1 MALGVLKSL
10 FDGNAKEIRRMEKTV
25 EAINQYE
32 PRIQTLSDD
41 DLRAMTGKFRQR
53 LQGGE
58 SMDDILPEAFAVV
71 REASRRTLGLRHFD
85 VQLLGGMVLHHG
97 SIAEMKTGE
106 GKTLAATLPSYLN
119 ALEGKGVHIVTVN
132 DYLAKRDAEW
142 MGQVH
147 SFLGLKVGV
156 IVHGLTN
163 EERRESYNADITYGT
178 NNEFGFDYLRDNM
191 VLQAYQ
197 MVQRPLHYAIVDEV
211 DSILIDEARTPLIIS
226 GQGDA
231 PKEMYRQMADVIRR
245 LKPEQDF
252 TVDEKAKR
260 SVLTDEGAAKI
271 ERLLGVAS
279 LYDPENAEAAHHVN
293 QALHARTLMKR
304 DVDYVV
310 KDGQIIIVDEFTGR
324 LMFGRRYNEGL
335 HQAIEAKEGVQVE
348 KESQT
353 LAAITFQNFFRMY
366 GKLAGMTGTAMTE
379 SEEFHKIYKLNVVS
393 IPTNKDMIRHDLP
406 DIIFRTE
413 PGKFS
418 AVVEGIIECNKTGQP
433 VLVGT
438 ISIEKSEQLSRMLKE
453 KGIAHNVLNAKFHEL
468 EASIVAQA
476 GRLGA
481 VTVSTNMAGRGTD
494 ILLGG
499 NPEFMV
505 RSKML
510 EEGFPPEV
518 VEVASSHSIIADGEQ
533 GHKEARRYFQEQIAL
548 VKKETDAEHDLVV
561 AAGGLHIIGTERHE
575 SRRIDNQLRG
585 RSGRQGDMGSS
596 QFFISLED
604 DLMRLFGG
612 DAIIGVMDKLGMDDS
627 IPIENTMVSR
637 ALETAQRR
645 VEARNFD
652 IRKNVLE
659 YDDVMNEQRRVI
671 YKQRREVLENADLR
685 STILGMVEE
694 VVNQAVDRFA
704 SGQRYVEEWDI
715 EGLLSYAYAHFLPSR
730 RVAKAELD
738 CGQWAPEEVR
748 ENLQAL
754 ALEDYETKERH
765 VGLDMMRNL
774 ERLVTL
780 KVVDEKWMDHLDA
793 MDQMRQGIGLRAI
806 GQRDP
811 LVEYKH
817 EAFDMFGAM
826 IAAIQEEIVRIIYY
840 ARLVEQPKER
850 RNVVAQH
857 DSMATMGEGAD
868 GRNGAGRKGAGR
880 AGAMA
885 RAASGSGVAIGHIP
899 GAGSPGRNN
908 GAGGQGGLA
917 EMAGPKQQPAVSSKV
932 GRNDL
937 CPCGSGL
944 KYKKC
949 CGKGA

>member
-1 MALGVLKSL
+1 MGILQTM
-10 FDGNAKEIRRMEKTV
+10 FDGNAREIRRLEKMAALINKH
-25 EAINQYE
+25 EAQM
-32 PRIQTLSDD
+32 QLLSDD
-41 DLRAMTGKFRQR
+41 DLRAMTLAFKRR
-53 LQGGE
+53 LQQGE
-58 SMDDILPEAFAVV
+58 SLEDLLPEAFAVV
-71 REASRRTLGLRHFD
+71 REASVRTLGMRHFD
-85 VQLLGGMVLHHG
+85 VQLLGGIALHHG
-97 SIAEMKTGE
+97 TIAEMKTGE
-106 GKTLAATLPSYLN
+106 GKTLVATLPAYLN

-132 DYLAKRDAEW
+132 DYLASRDAEW

-147 SFLGLKVGV
+147 NFLGLQVGV
-156 IVHGLTN
+156 IIHGLSN
-163 EERRESYNADITYGT
+163 EERRRAYAADITYGT

-191 VLQAYQ
+191 VLQADQ

-231 PKEMYRQMADVIRR
+231 PKEMYRQMAEVIKR

-252 TVDEKAKR
+252 SVDEKAKR

-271 ERLLGVAS
+271 EGLLGITS
-279 LYDPENAEAAHHVN
+279 LYDPENAETSHHVN

-353 LAAITFQNFFRMY
+353 LAAITFQNYFRMY
-366 GKLAGMTGTAMTE
+366 TKLSGMTGTAMTE
-379 SEEFHKIYKLNVVS
+379 SEEFHKIYKLDVIS
-393 IPTNKDMIRHDLP
+393 IPTNMDMIRKDLP
-406 DIIFRTE
+406 DIVFRTE

-418 AVVEGIIECNKTGQP
+418 AVVENIIACHQTGQP

-438 ISIEKSEQLSRMLKE
+438 ISIEKSELLSSMLTAR
-453 KGIAHNVLNAKFHEL
+453 GIAHNVLNAKFHEQ
-468 EASIVAQA
+468 EAAIVAQA

-499 NPEFMV
+499 NPEFVV

-518 VEVASSHSIIADGEQ
+518 VELASSHSLIAEEEQ
-533 GHKEARRYFQEQIAL
+533 EYQEARRYFREQIA
-548 VKKETDAEHDLVV
+548 VVRKETDAEHDVVV

-596 QFFISLED
+596 QFYISLED

-612 DAIIGVMDKLGMDDS
+612 DAIINVMDKLGMDDT
-627 IPIENTMVSR
+627 IPIENAMVSR

-671 YKQRREVLENADLR
+671 YKQRRDVLENVDLH
-685 STILGMVEE
+685 STIRTMVEE
-694 VVNQAVDRFA
+694 VVQQAADRYA
-704 SGQRYVEEWDI
+704 SGQRYVEDWDI
-715 EGLLSYAYAHFLPSR
+715 EGLLNYAYAHFLPSKR
-730 RVAKAELD
+730 LKREELD
-738 CGQWAPEEVR
+738 QGQLAPEELR
-748 ENLQAL
+748 EKLLEL
-754 ALEDYETKERH
+754 ALSDYDAKEKL
-765 VGLDMMRNL
+765 VGAEMMRNL
-774 ERLVTL
+774 ERLITL

-826 IAAIQEEIVRIIYY
+826 IAAIQEEIVRIVYY
-840 ARLVEQPKER
+840 ARLVEQPRER
-850 RNVVAQH
+850 RNMVAQH
-857 DSMATMGEGAD
+857 DSVSSIGESAGKQSA
-868 GRNGAGRKGAGR
+868 GSQGAGRSRRAGSGGGKGASAPGR
-880 AGAMA
+880 A
-885 RAASGSGVAIGHIP
+885 
-899 GAGSPGRNN
+899 
-908 GAGGQGGLA
+908 AGGAAGMNGTMEMEA
-917 EMAGPKQQPAVSSKV
+917 EKKQPAVSSKI

-937 CPCGSGL
+937 CPCGSGK

-949 CGKGA
+949 CGKSA

>member
-1 MALGVLKSL
+1 MALGILKNI
-10 FDGNAKEIRRMEKTV
+10 FDSNAKEIHRMEKTLA
-25 EAINQYE
+25 EINRWE
-32 PRIQTLSDD
+32 PRMQALSDES
-41 DLRAMTGKFRQR
+41 LKAMTDEFRRR

-58 SMDDILPEAFAVV
+58 TLDDLLPEAFATV
-71 REASRRTLGLRHFD
+71 REVSVRILGQRHFD
-85 VQLLGGMVLHHG
+85 VQVLGGVTLHHG

-106 GKTLAATLPSYLN
+106 GKTLTATLPCYLN
-119 ALEGKGVHIVTVN
+119 ALEGKGVHVVTVN

-142 MGQVH
+142 MGQIH
-147 SFLGLKVGV
+147 RFLGLKVGV
-156 IVHGLTN
+156 IVHGLDN
-163 EERRESYNADITYGT
+163 NERREAYDADVTYGT

-191 VLQAYQ
+191 VSHASQ

-231 PKEMYRQMADVIRR
+231 PKPLYRKADDVVKR
-245 LKPEQDF
+245 LKAETDY

-260 SVLTDEGAAKI
+260 SVLTDEGAAKV
-271 ERLLGVAS
+271 ERMMEITS
-279 LYDPENAEAAHHVN
+279 LYEPENAEVAHHIN

-353 LAAITFQNFFRMY
+353 LASVTFQNFFRMY
-366 GKLAGMTGTAMTE
+366 DKLAGMTGTAMTE
-379 SEEFHKIYKLNVVS
+379 SEEFHKIYKLDVVS
-393 IPTNKDMIRHDLP
+393 IPTNKDMVRKDMS
-406 DIIFRTE
+406 DIIYRTE
-413 PGKFS
+413 PGKFN
-418 AVVEGIIECNKTGQP
+418 AVVEDIIRRNKTGQP

-438 ISIEKSEQLSRMLKE
+438 ISVEKSEHLSAVLRKR
-453 KGIAHNVLNAKFHEL
+453 GINHNVLNAKFHEH
-468 EASIVAQA
+468 EAAIVAQA

-499 NPEFMV
+499 NPEFIV
-505 RSKML
+505 RAGML
-510 EEGFPPEV
+510 EQGFPPEV
-518 VEVASSHSIIADGEQ
+518 VEVAASHSVIDENEQ
-533 GHKEARRYFQEQIAL
+533 EYHEARRYFRERIAQ
-548 VKKETDAEHDLVV
+548 VRRETDKEHDTVV

-585 RSGRQGDMGSS
+585 RAGRQGDMGSS
-596 QFFISLED
+596 QFYISLED

-612 DAIIGVMDKLGMDDS
+612 DSIMGVMDRLGMDDS
-627 IPIENTMVSR
+627 IPIENSMVSR

-671 YKQRREVLENADLR
+671 YQQRRAVLENADLR
-685 STILGMVEE
+685 GTILGMVEE
-694 VVNQAVDRFA
+694 LVNLTVDRFA
-704 SGQRYVEEWDI
+704 GGQRYVEDWDVA
-715 EGLLSYAYAHFLPSR
+715 GLLDYAYTHFLPSHHL
-730 RVAKAELD
+730 KKEQIDQGQLD
-738 CGQWAPEEVR
+738 PAEVR
-748 ENLQAL
+748 ETLQNMA
-754 ALEDYETKERH
+754 AEDYGTKERH
-765 VGLDMMRNL
+765 IGEEMMRNL

-780 KVVDEKWMDHLDA
+780 KVVDEKWMEHLDA

-817 EAFDMFGAM
+817 EAFDMFGSM
-826 IAAIQEEIVRIIYY
+826 IADIQEEIVRIMYF
-840 ARLVEQPKER
+840 AQLVERPQER
-850 RNVVAQH
+850 RHMVEQH
-857 DSMATMGEGAD
+857 NSASAMGDAA
-868 GRNGAGRKGAGR
+868 GAGGPGR
-880 AGAMA
+880 GG
-885 RAASGSGVAIGHIP
+885 RP
-899 GAGSPGRNN
+899 GAGL
-908 GAGGQGGLA
+908 GAGGRPAAVRGREGAGSQGS
-917 EMAGPKQQPAVSSKV
+917 AGSGAFETAAPKQQPAVSSKI

-937 CPCGSGL
+937 CPCGSGK

-949 CGKGA
+949 CGRETA

>member
-1 MALGVLKSL
+1 MALGILRTIL
-10 FDGNAKEIRRMEKTV
+10 DGNAREIRRMEKTV
-25 EAINQYE
+25 EAINHFEHRMQS
-32 PRIQTLSDD
+32 LSDD
-41 DLRAMTGKFRQR
+41 SLRAMTDEFRKR
-53 LQGGE
+53 LDEGE
-58 SMDDILPEAFAVV
+58 TPDDLLPEAFAVV
-71 REASRRTLGLRHFD
+71 REASVRTLGMRHFD
-85 VQLLGGMVLHHG
+85 VQLMGGIVLHNG

-106 GKTLAATLPSYLN
+106 GKTLVATLPSYLN
-119 ALEGKGVHIVTVN
+119 ALGGHGVHIVTVN
-132 DYLAKRDAEW
+132 DYLARRDAEW
-142 MGQVH
+142 MGQIH
-147 SFLGLKVGV
+147 KFLGLRVGV
-156 IVHGLTN
+156 IVHGLN
-163 EERRESYNADITYGT
+163 NDERREAYGADITYGT

-191 VLQAYQ
+191 VFHATQ

-231 PKEMYRQMADVIRR
+231 PKAMYKQMADVIRR
-245 LKPEQDF
+245 LKDEQDY

-260 SVLTDEGAAKI
+260 AVLTDEGAAKI
-271 ERLLGVAS
+271 ERLLGISS

-310 KDGQIIIVDEFTGR
+310 KEGQIIIVDEFTGR
-324 LMFGRRYNEGL
+324 LMLGRRYNEGL

-353 LAAITFQNFFRMY
+353 LASITFQNYFRMY

-379 SEEFHKIYKLNVVS
+379 SEEFHKIYKLEVVTV
-393 IPTNKDMIRHDLP
+393 PTNKDMIRHDMP

-413 PGKFS
+413 PGKFD
-418 AVVEGIIECNKTGQP
+418 AVVEDIIERNRTGQP

-438 ISIEKSEQLSRMLKE
+438 ISIEKSELLSHKLEAR
-453 KGIAHNVLNAKFHEL
+453 GIAHNVLNAKFHEK
-468 EASIVAQA
+468 EAAIVAQA
-476 GRLGA
+476 GRMGA

-505 RSKML
+505 RSRML
-510 EEGFPPEV
+510 DEGFPPEV
-518 VEVASSHSIIADGEQ
+518 VEVASSHSVIAEQ
-533 GHKEARRYFQEQIAL
+533 EETYREARRYFREQIEI
-548 VKKETDAEHDLVV
+548 VSRETDAEHDAVV

-596 QFFISLED
+596 QFYISLED

-612 DAIIGVMDKLGMDDS
+612 DAIIGIMDKLGMDDS
-627 IPIENTMVSR
+627 IPIENSMVSR

-671 YKQRREVLENADLR
+671 YQQRREVLENADLR
-685 STILGMVEE
+685 ATILGMVEE
-694 VVNQAVDRFA
+694 LVSLTVDRFA
-704 SGQRYVEEWDI
+704 GGHRYVEEWDVD
-715 EGLLSYAYAHFLPSR
+715 GLLDYAYKHFLPSR
-730 RVAKAELD
+730 RLKKDELD
-738 CGQWAPEEVR
+738 KGQMTPGEVR
-748 ENLQAL
+748 EKLLAL
-754 ALEDYETKERH
+754 AVEDYETKEKH
-765 VGLDMMRNL
+765 VGADMMRNL

-793 MDQMRQGIGLRAI
+793 NDQMRQGIGLRAI

-826 IAAIQEEIVRIIYY
+826 IADIQEEIVRIIYY
-840 ARLVEQPKER
+840 AQLVEQPKER
-850 RNVVAQH
+850 RNMVAQH
-857 DSMATMGEGAD
+857 DEFAPIEGAAGGSGGG
-868 GRNGAGRKGAGR
+868 GRGGQGGQ
-880 AGAMA
+880 GSHGGQQSWLGG
-885 RAASGSGVAIGHIP
+885 SGSA
-899 GAGSPGRNN
+899 
-908 GAGGQGGLA
+908 GAGGQAGA
-917 EMAGPKQQPAVSSKV
+917 MEMAGPKKQPAVSSKV